1 VNSGQARGAAGALA
15 AGRVVLGLTAMGA
28 PALPSRPWVG
38 AEAAR
43 PAVKLFARSMG
54 ARDVALGLGALL
66 ALRHDAP
73 VRGWV
78 EAGGLC
84 DAGDVVGTLV
94 HFRDLPR
101 LGRLVIVAVAGG
113 SMVASRWLA
122 TRVDAVR

>member
-1 VNSGQARGAAGALA
+1 
-15 AGRVVLGLTAMGA
+15 MGA